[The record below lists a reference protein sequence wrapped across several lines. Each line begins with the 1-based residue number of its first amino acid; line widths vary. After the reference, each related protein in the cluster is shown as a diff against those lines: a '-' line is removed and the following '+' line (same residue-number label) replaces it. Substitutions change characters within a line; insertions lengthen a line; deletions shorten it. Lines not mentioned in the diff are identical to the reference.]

1 MRHSRSRTPI
11 GRRYR
16 SPSADRESSEPQLI
30 LPYEGLD
37 EDGLDTDRG
46 CWLVPNR
53 ERVDRRWRSP
63 SRGVASGVVR
73 APVRVRAPVYGPS
86 RDAFGVRDPVGTSA
100 GVLGPCPVRDPGPVR
115 APVRTSRGVRA
126 PTRASVDDRSRSRL
140 RDHHSSSSPSSD
152 SDEGRRTFQQR
163 GERGRR
169 RRRSP
174 RAASAEHPLATLCD
188 KLLQSMGALRADNA
202 TLSERLG
209 ALERRS
215 SVADPTPLPSTPRLR
230 EEEGDS
236 AFEDE
241 LSLEAPGDSFCEEEL
256 PRDWLPRDME
266 PMSLEVSR
274 QHTDDTSV
282 VLTTSANPTSE
293 VQPSADEPGWRRYRE
308 TLRAVYRY
316 HPSIPLPEAPV
327 DETFG
332 GALSALCQGQVRE
345 DRYSSLPQSGALT
358 NALRHVNGVVRG
370 IVHSPLEAADRVR
383 GDAQKW
389 GSHLSL
395 PSPPIRQYRQ
405 EYYRMH
411 YPVGLLE
418 EERLLP
424 HTPWSTS
431 AASSVLKRGAPAEV
445 KVRVS
450 QMKDWEML
458 ARAGLGVTNHLDWF
472 MGSIWQILV
481 GVDLGQEKS
490 ADLTI
495 FLTSS
500 CVAVN
505 QLAHIQART
514 LAILGRFRRPGAH
527 FLRSQ
532 AIGCVDLLA
541 GRGHEALRTASEEQ
555 RTALLFDTTVGA
567 SRRPVVSATSG
578 QSRRPRSHAQRRRRG
593 GFVATN
599 QASAR
604 RRPNPTPPATPA
616 RRQVERGRRGRLG
629 VTRTFDPKP
638 KV

>member
-1 MRHSRSRTPI
+1 MIGAAHVFVITTPRPHGLPTAMRDAGPSSLGRHLQNIPW
-11 GRRYR
+11 RRYAT
-16 SPSADRESSEPQLI
+16 SCSS
-30 LPYEGLD
+30 
-37 EDGLDTDRG
+37 
-46 CWLVPNR
+46 
-53 ERVDRRWRSP
+53 RW
-63 SRGVASGVVR
+63 G
-73 APVRVRAPVYGPS
+73 
-86 RDAFGVRDPVGTSA
+86 
-100 GVLGPCPVRDPGPVR
+100 
-115 APVRTSRGVRA
+115 
-126 PTRASVDDRSRSRL
+126 
-140 RDHHSSSSPSSD
+140 
-152 SDEGRRTFQQR
+152 
-163 GERGRR
+163 
-169 RRRSP
+169 
-174 RAASAEHPLATLCD
+174 
-188 KLLQSMGALRADNA
+188 
-202 TLSERLG
+202 LSERTTRLCQS
-209 ALERRS
+209 AWERRS

-230 EEEGDS
+230 EEEGEA

-241 LSLEAPGDSFCEEEL
+241 LSLEAPGDSFSEEEL
-256 PRDWLPRDME
+256 PRDWLPRATE
-266 PMSLEVSR
+266 PMSLEVPR

-293 VQPSADEPGWRRYRE
+293 VQPSADEPEWRRYRE

-316 HPSIPLPEAPV
+316 HPFIPLPEAPV

-370 IVHSPLEAADRVR
+370 IVHSLLEAADRVR
-383 GDAQKW
+383 DDAQKW
-389 GSHLSL
+389 GTHLSL

-411 YPVGLLE
+411 YPVLLLE

-472 MGSIWQILV
+472 LGSIWQILV
-481 GVDLGQEKS
+481 GVDLGPEKS
-490 ADLTI
+490 ADLTN

-514 LAILGRFRRPGAH
+514 LAANATVRREAFLDASVLHSPGAH

-555 RTALLFDTTVGA
+555 RTALLFDTMVGA
-567 SRRPVVSATSG
+567 SRRPVASATSG

-599 QASAR
+599 PASAR
-604 RRPNPTPPATPA
+604 
-616 RRQVERGRRGRLG
+616 
-629 VTRTFDPKP
+629 
-638 KV
+638 